1 MTEAAHPPGMPV
13 AVDTTPR
20 NAVDRLTFHLARIVS
35 FAYAISI
42 AVTIYDVTSD
52 VVSVPTVWV
61 YDVVTTA
68 IAVAFLIGGSYA
80 LQRREHIQITAL
92 FDRYPEPV
100 KRVCDAIGYVGTL
113 IYFFAFAWLSWRL
126 AHTAVVDWEVGG
138 SAWGKPTP
146 VIVKVTMFLGILLM
160 IAQGL
165 ANLRMILREIGRIP
179 APVWIAIA
187 VSVLFALYLA
197 AMLGSEDRLQSFGQ
211 RFANEDGLSP
221 IHPLDWIW
229 NGQFDPSI
237 QTISL
242 LMLACFVV
250 LIIGLGMPIGFATGL
265 IAVIFCVVFRD
276 IDALSIIT
284 FRTYSFVNSYVLLS
298 VPMFLLMASILDK
311 SGVAHDLYDAL
322 KIWAGGVPGGVGVMT
337 LIAASVM
344 AAMTGIIGGEII
356 LLGLVALP
364 QMLRLG
370 YDSKL
375 AIGIVCAGGSLGV
388 MIPPSLVLVF
398 YGLTTSTSIGDL
410 FLASTIPG
418 LLLAGI
424 YMIYVLVRCAIDP
437 SLGPPA
443 PPEIRNIPFSQ
454 KLAAL
459 KKVVLPL
466 FIIFSVLGSI
476 YTGLASVSEAAALGV
491 AGVIVSAAIRRTL
504 SVRMLTESIY
514 TTMSTCGLLIWLTIG
529 ANAMVGVYNLL
540 GGITYLKTLMTGL
553 PLPPI
558 GVVLVMMAI
567 LLMLGCFMDWFSIM
581 LLTMPIFAPTIQ
593 ALGMDLIWFGV
604 LFNMNM
610 QVGYLSPP
618 FGQAAFYLKS
628 VTPPEISLDH
638 IFRSLIPFIG
648 LQIIGLLI
656 VLFFPEV
663 ALWLPKFVKSFD

>member
-1 MTEAAHPPGMPV
+1 MTEAATPPGMPA

-20 NAVDRLTFHLARIVS
+20 NAVDRLTFHLARLIS
-35 FAYAISI
+35 FAYVISI
-42 AVTIYDVTSD
+42 GATIYDVSAD
-52 VVSVPTVWV
+52 VISVPTMWV

-92 FDRYPEPV
+92 FDRYPARL
-100 KRVCDAIGYVGTL
+100 KLVCDSIGYIGTL
-113 IYFFAFAWLSWRL
+113 IYFFAFAWLAWRL
-126 AHTAVVDWEVGG
+126 ALAAVTDWEVGG

-146 VIVKVTMFLGILLM
+146 VVVKVTMFLGILLM
-160 IAQGL
+160 IVQGL
-165 ANLRMILREIGRIP
+165 ANLRMVLKSLGRIP
-179 APVWIAIA
+179 SVVWIAFVVA
-187 VSVLFALYLA
+187 ALFVLYLA
-197 AMLGSEDRLQSFGQ
+197 LMLGSDDQLASFGQ

-221 IHPLDWIW
+221 IHPLDWMW
-229 NGQFDPSI
+229 NGDFNPSI
-237 QTISL
+237 QTISF

-250 LIIGLGMPIGFATGL
+250 LIIGIGMPIGFATGL

-284 FRTYSFVNSYVLLS
+284 FRTYAFVNSYVLLS

-322 KIWAGGVPGGVGVMT
+322 KIWAGGLPGGVAVMT
-337 LIAASVM
+337 LVAASVM

-375 AIGIVCAGGSLGV
+375 AIGVVCAGGSLGV

-418 LLLAGI
+418 LMLAGI
-424 YMIYVLVRCAIDP
+424 YMVYVLIRCAIDP

-443 PPEIRNIPFSQ
+443 PPEVRNIPMMQ
-454 KLAAL
+454 KFAAL
-459 KKVVLPL
+459 KKVILPL

-476 YTGLASVSEAAALGV
+476 YTGLSSVSEAAALGV

-504 SVRMLTESIY
+504 SVRMLTESVY

-540 GGITYLKTLMTGL
+540 GGITYLKVLMTGL
-553 PLPPI
+553 PLPPLGVI
-558 GVVLVMMAI
+558 GVMMAI

-581 LLTMPIFAPTIQ
+581 LLTMPIFAPAVQ
-593 ALGMDLIWFGV
+593 ALGFDLIWFGV

-638 IFRSLIPFIG
+638 IFRSLFPFIG
-648 LQIIGLLI
+648 LQIIGLMI

-663 ALWLPKFVKSFD
+663 AMWLPNFVKSFD